1 MAVII
6 SPLMPP
12 LMEEEFV
19 TNFDRKNSDTMFI
32 GKSAELVVASYLLKN
47 KINFAEP
54 QVDQGNDFWVEEGGI
69 KKAQVKKVV
78 YKFKKD
84 LGYFRRHGVIVRR
97 HTFDFRFQSCGAS
110 REGFHAEYGPNNI
123 DVFYHVLSTSLR
135 ELIFKIPS
143 NFIPLTEKGT
153 FIQSKSPVLE
163 RPFKQKKKPSFDLRG
178 TLISAKYDAK
188 LVQANH
194 DFFFPHKQQ
203 TVMDFFS

>member
-1 MAVII
+1 MSVII

-12 LMEEEFV
+12 LMEEEIV
-19 TNFDRKNSDTMFI
+19 TDFDRRNSDSMFV

-54 QVDQGNDFWVEEGGI
+54 QVDQGNDFWVEENGI

-78 YKFKKD
+78 YKYKQD
-84 LGYFRRHGVIVRR
+84 LGYFKRHGVVVKR
-97 HTFDFRFQSCGAS
+97 HTFDFRFQSCGV
-110 REGFHAEYGPNNI
+110 GGNFKVQYGPDDI
-123 DVFYHVLSTSLR
+123 DVFYHVLSTPLR

-143 NFIPLTEKGT
+143 NLIPLTSEGK

-163 RPFKQKKKPSFDLRG
+163 RHFNQRKKPSFDLRG

-194 DFFFPHKQQ
+194 DFFFPPKQQ

>member
-1 MAVII
+1 MSVII
-6 SPLMPP
+6 LPLMPP

-19 TNFDRKNSDTMFI
+19 TDFDRRNSDTMFI

-54 QVDQGNDFWVEEGGI
+54 QVDQGNDFWVEEDGI

-78 YKFKKD
+78 YKYRKD
-84 LGYFRRHGVIVRR
+84 IGNFRRHGVTVKR
-97 HTFDFRFQSCGAS
+97 HTFDFRFQSCGL
-110 REGFHAEYGPNNI
+110 RQNGKVEYGPDDI
-123 DVFYHVLSTSLR
+123 DIFYHVLSTSLR

-143 NFIPLTEKGT
+143 NFIPLTSGGK

-163 RPFKQKKKPSFDLRG
+163 RQFVLRKKPSFDLRG

-194 DFFFPHKQQ
+194 DFFFPPKQQ

>member
-1 MAVII
+1 MSVII

-19 TNFDRKNSDTMFI
+19 TDFDRRNSDTMFI

-54 QVDQGNDFWVEEGGI
+54 QVDQGNDFWVEEDGI

-78 YKFKKD
+78 YKYRKD
-84 LGYFRRHGVIVRR
+84 VGNFRRHGVTVKR
-97 HTFDFRFQSCGAS
+97 HTFDFRFQSCGVMQS
-110 REGFHAEYGPNNI
+110 GKVEYGPDDI
-123 DVFYHVLSTSLR
+123 DVFYHVLSTPLR

-143 NFIPLTEKGT
+143 NLIPLTSGGK

-163 RPFKQKKKPSFDLRG
+163 RPFKQRRKPSFDLRG

-194 DFFFPHKQQ
+194 DFFFPPKQQ